1 MIYVYGTEQCQ
12 YCDKA
17 KALLEEKELDFKYY
31 EITGDEELLKF
42 MRDRGHASV
51 PQVYFHSSKGDMIH
65 WGGYTDLKA
74 RIS

>member
-1 MIYVYGTEQCQ
+1 MIYVYGTEDCK
-12 YCDKA
+12 YCDAA
-17 KALLEEKELDFKYY
+17 KDLLDHAEVDFKYY
-31 EITGDEELLKF
+31 DITGDEELLKF

-51 PQVYFHSSKGDMIH
+51 PQVYFHSSKGEMIH